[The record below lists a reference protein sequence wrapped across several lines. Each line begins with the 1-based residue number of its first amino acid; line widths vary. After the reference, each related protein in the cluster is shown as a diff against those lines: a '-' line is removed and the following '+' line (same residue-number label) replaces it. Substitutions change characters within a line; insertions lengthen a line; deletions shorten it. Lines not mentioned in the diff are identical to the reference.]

1 MQRNESRFFRV
12 PLLVLVFGL
21 GISACSNSV
30 ENAGIPA
37 ASDHAEP
44 LPELVVVS
52 SKADIEP
59 LFTAIGDRRFVLLGE
74 STHGTHEYYH
84 WRDRISRRLIRDKGF
99 RFVAVEGDW
108 ESIFQLNQYVK
119 HRTPEDMDLRSL
131 LRGLDR
137 WPQWMWANEEFAEML
152 EWMREQ
158 NATRSDAERIGV
170 YGLDMQNPQAS
181 MDAVVQ
187 WFKQNDPDTLAAVK
201 ERYRS
206 VHGVPNG
213 FRRYAQSL
221 AQGMSRLQDD
231 FIQVA
236 EWLREH
242 HDQNPRDANLF
253 SAKMNALAVVSAEA
267 QHHAMVH
274 REHSSW
280 NVRARFMDK
289 AFRKLAER
297 YSENSRGIAWA
308 HNTHVGDASA
318 TEMVNRGEVNIGQ
331 LLRQEFGHDQVYILG
346 FSTAQGTVQAGASW
360 GAPMQSMNIIPPR
373 TGSLEAA
380 LQERGLEHVILF
392 FDPEREQ
399 QEWNEPMP
407 HRAIGVVYNPPH
419 EAYVM
424 TVPAKRYDALFYIHE
439 TRALTPVD

>member
-1 MQRNESRFFRV
+1 MQTECLKSFGLV
-12 PLLVLVFGL
+12 LLVSVFGF
-21 GISACSNSV
+21 
-30 ENAGIPA
+30 GIPA
-37 ASDHAEP
+37 CTNAVENDAVPTTDSAAVA
-44 LPELVVVS
+44 LPESVEVS
-52 SKADIEP
+52 SKSDLEP

-74 STHGTHEYYH
+74 STHGTHEYYD
-84 WRDRISRRLIRDKGF
+84 WRDRISRRLMRDEGF
-99 RFVAVEGDW
+99 RFIAVEGDW
-108 ESIFQLNQYVK
+108 PSIAPLNQYVK
-119 HRTPEDMDLRSL
+119 HRTPEDVDLLSL
-131 LRGLDR
+131 LRALER
-137 WPQWMWANEEFAEML
+137 WPEWMWANQEFAALL
-152 EWMREQ
+152 EWMREH
-158 NATRSDAERIGV
+158 NATLPEADRIGV

-181 MDAVVQ
+181 LDAVVQ
-187 WFKQNDPDTLAAVK
+187 WFEQNDPDTLAAVN

-221 AQGMSRLQDD
+221 AQGMPRLQDD
-231 FIQVA
+231 FVQVA

-242 HDQNPRDANLF
+242 HDQNPHDPKLF
-253 SAKMNALAVVSAEA
+253 SAKMNALAVVSAET

-297 YSENSRGIAWA
+297 YSKNSRGIVWA

-331 LLRQEFGHDQVYILG
+331 LLRQEFGHEQIFILG
-346 FSTAQGTVQAGASW
+346 FATAQGTVQAGRSW
-360 GAPMQSMNIIPPR
+360 GAPMQTMTVIPPR
-373 TGSLEAA
+373 EGSLEAA
-380 LQERGLEHVILF
+380 LQELDLEQVLLLF
-392 FDPEREQ
+392 DSEREQ
-399 QEWNEPMP
+399 PEWNEPMI

-424 TVPAKRYDALFYIHE
+424 TVPAQRYNALFYIHE
-439 TRALTPVD
+439 TRALTPLD